1 MKKHIVGGLILPELA
16 PKNDQRYPE
25 PPVRFIQESV
35 RDFFLEA
42 CVDCL
47 NHLVKG
53 SPDEGDDYSMVLFSG
68 CPNNSN
74 DHFIFG
80 FEPPK
85 NLVGVFFLPIQK
97 NIKVKTWVCMGM
109 RQNYPPWKVDGFIL
123 KATDNELPQL
133 QFTPNCSCVFFG
145 TTFPS
150 SLSIRLKLRSF
161 TG

>member
-42 CVDCL
+42 CVDRL

-53 SPDEGDDYSMVLFSG
+53 SPDEGDDYSMVFFSG
-68 CPNNSN
+68 CPTTQMTTSS
-74 DHFIFG
+74 
-80 FEPPK
+80 
-85 NLVGVFFLPIQK
+85 LVLSHLKIWLVVFFCPSK
-97 NIKVKTWVCMGM
+97 KKHKVKTWVCMGM

-150 SLSIRLKLRSF
+150 SLSIRLKLHC
-161 TG
+161 